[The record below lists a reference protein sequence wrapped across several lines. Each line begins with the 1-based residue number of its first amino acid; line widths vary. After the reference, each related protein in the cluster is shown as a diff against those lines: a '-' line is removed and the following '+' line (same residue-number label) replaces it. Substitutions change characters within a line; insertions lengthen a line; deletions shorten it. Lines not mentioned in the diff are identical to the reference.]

1 MPRNKHRKIKKKV
14 NNMPF
19 PTEQQKADRQQQQID
34 KLQDRIDGHG
44 KNIEALCESHALQI
58 SLLSNFARHDL
69 KNYIHSIDGIVSTYS
84 AEEISEEQIQSIK
97 LNISLM
103 RETLENF
110 SKLVIHN
117 DTNTCDLDE
126 LIQAIAI
133 LNRDSFAEFDI
144 DFIVDNE
151 IDQSIVF
158 QIPFTSMMQLL
169 NNLIMNA
176 TKALR
181 SANFDKKIVLQATK
195 DDSSL
200 TIRVFDNGSDIDDCT
215 RQRLFEFGF
224 STTGGSGI
232 GLYHARYLCE
242 MYNGSITYQDLP
254 YDNLKKCFVITLP
267 LIKDEN
273 Q

>member
-1 MPRNKHRKIKKKV
+1 MPKNKHRKTRKKV

-19 PTEQQKADRQQQQID
+19 PTAQQKADRQQEQID
-34 KLQDRIDGHG
+34 QLQDKIDRHG
-44 KNIEALCESHALQI
+44 KNIDAICESHALQI

-84 AEEISEEQIQSIK
+84 AEEIGKEQLQSIK

-103 RETLENF
+103 RETLDNF
-110 SKLVIHN
+110 SKLVVHN
-117 DTNTCDLDE
+117 DANTCDLDE

-144 DFIVDNE
+144 DFIIDNE
-151 IDQSIVF
+151 INQSIVF
-158 QIPFTSMMQLL
+158 QIPFTSMLQLL

-176 TKALR
+176 TKVLK
-181 SANFDKKIVLQATK
+181 STNNDKKIVLQATK

-200 TIRVFDNGSDIDDCT
+200 TIRVFDNGSDISDST
-215 RQRLFEFGF
+215 RKRLFEFGF
-224 STTGGSGI
+224 STTSGSGI

-254 YDNLKKCFVITLP
+254 YENLKKCFVITLP
-267 LIKDEN
+267 LIKDEK
-273 Q
+273 

>member
-1 MPRNKHRKIKKKV
+1 MAKNKRKKGNRKIS
-14 NNMPF
+14 NLPF
-19 PTEQQKADRQQQQID
+19 PTAQQKADRQQAQID
-34 KLQDRIDGHG
+34 QLQDKIDGHG
-44 KNIEALCESHALQI
+44 KNIDAICESHALQI

-84 AEEISEEQIQSIK
+84 AEDIGEEQLQSIK

-103 RETLENF
+103 RETLDNF
-110 SKLVIHN
+110 SKLVIHS
-117 DTNTCDLDE
+117 DANTCDLDE

-144 DFIVDNE
+144 DFIIDNK
-151 IDQSIVF
+151 INQSIVF
-158 QIPFTSMMQLL
+158 QIPFTSMLQLL

-176 TKALR
+176 TKVLT
-181 SANFDKKIVLQATK
+181 SVNIDKKIVLQASK

-200 TIRVFDNGSDIDDCT
+200 TIRVFDNGSDMDEYA
-215 RQRLFEFGF
+215 RQKLFEFGF

-242 MYNGSITYQDLP
+242 LYDGSITYQELP
-254 YDNLKKCFVITLP
+254 NENIKKCFIITLP